1 MRRKKCWLQKLGEI
15 SHSRTQHSAQLGF
28 RAFRFH
34 LHKHMFYNLQNM
46 ETHSRTQHSNSNLA
60 CEVVFCLNFE
70 LLLELV
76 IVFICTP
83 WEVGLKEGKV
93 YLHLY
98 LMSTFAYHLL
108 KDLKC
113 HMSSPN
119 FPLTVTKTLRFIF
132 HRIRNLNQRASE
144 PFQTSQNLIFTSVSS
159 LVLGIKCNSFCEH
172 HWSKLNRQQ
181 MICRC

>member
-34 LHKHMFYNLQNM
+34 LHKHMFYNLQNV
-46 ETHSRTQHSNSNLA
+46 ETHSWTQHSNSNLA
-60 CEVVFCLNFE
+60 CEVDFCLNFE

-83 WEVGLKEGKV
+83 WEVELKEGKV
-93 YLHLY
+93 NLHLY

-108 KDLKC
+108 KDLKMSHVISEFPSHC
-113 HMSSPN
+113 HKD
-119 FPLTVTKTLRFIF
+119 LTVHFSQDSESQSKSIRAFSNFSKSDF
-132 HRIRNLNQRASE
+132 H
-144 PFQTSQNLIFTSVSS
+144 
-159 LVLGIKCNSFCEH
+159 
-172 HWSKLNRQQ
+172 
-181 MICRC
+181 ICQFPCVGN

>member
-1 MRRKKCWLQKLGEI
+1 MTQKIFFLGIFLARGSKNLNFLVKTHICFICTFCHFKNILSQFCLYIRKIQFWISTERSVRRKKCWLQKLGEI

-83 WEVGLKEGKV
+83 
-93 YLHLY
+93 
-98 LMSTFAYHLL
+98 
-108 KDLKC
+108 
-113 HMSSPN
+113 
-119 FPLTVTKTLRFIF
+119 
-132 HRIRNLNQRASE
+132 
-144 PFQTSQNLIFTSVSS
+144 
-159 LVLGIKCNSFCEH
+159 
-172 HWSKLNRQQ
+172 
-181 MICRC
+181 